1 VPKQKEKEKTMPDIL
16 VRDVPPEVADA
27 LTERARAAG
36 MDRQEWLR
44 HHFVQLV
51 QLPLVKVSYTLR
63 FFGPQDEVYGYV
75 KRSPDGKVGFQLRPV
90 ALLTNEQRLAFRQAG
105 ESVRRND
112 PGDREKALKILS
124 GAFEEVYE
132 IPYWNG
138 TTRAVLTST
147 TTPEGEN

>member
-1 VPKQKEKEKTMPDIL
+1 MPDIL
-16 VRDVPPEVADA
+16 VRDVPPKVADA

-44 HHFVQLV
+44 QYFVQLV

-90 ALLTNEQRLAFRQAG
+90 ALLTNEQRLALRQAG